1 MTHRKRWGRLE
12 RVAQLY
18 NRRQAGRVVQLLMDM
33 ASKAEQARAAA
44 GQKVVE
50 VLTRLEGLG
59 ITEREAGERM
69 LAREA
74 ALQQPSPASLKL
86 PRHLEYVQLRLR
98 LEWADNAAGGHLPP
112 ASSLFDGLDQL
123 APGAPALGRYRA
135 RVRRLE
141 SDSEVMARFG
151 GQRPAIGSQEMA
163 TVQLLD
169 MIIPTLSRRP
179 SDQKKLLKGKEQRKK
194 QLSPLL
200 TQLQGWLAG
209 GYVGFDQLPAA
220 VRLSAPPPAEAW
232 GVDAICRG
240 EYPWEAGRANAG
252 DPPTASDPL
261 ITELRTY
268 ANEHARAL
276 EECELL
282 DAEKTRCIA
291 YFQNQHVAIAT
302 AIRRVHERR
311 VVLQAGGQEPA
322 PACSSFAS
330 RQPARP
336 AGVASEVEYCSG
348 LLLLLQAREHKAA
361 AQLAA
366 ARAAFAGNGE
376 HADADGDAGSDEEEE
391 L

>member
-1 MTHRKRWGRLE
+1 MICR
-12 RVAQLY
+12 RVLIQVCACC
-18 NRRQAGRVVQLLMDM
+18 A
-33 ASKAEQARAAA
+33 
-44 GQKVVE
+44 
-50 VLTRLEGLG
+50 
-59 ITEREAGERM
+59 
-69 LAREA
+69 
-74 ALQQPSPASLKL
+74 
-86 PRHLEYVQLRLR
+86 
-98 LEWADNAAGGHLPP
+98 
-112 ASSLFDGLDQL
+112 
-123 APGAPALGRYRA
+123 
-135 RVRRLE
+135 
-141 SDSEVMARFG
+141 
-151 GQRPAIGSQEMA
+151 
-163 TVQLLD
+163 
-169 MIIPTLSRRP
+169 
-179 SDQKKLLKGKEQRKK
+179 
-194 QLSPLL
+194 
-200 TQLQGWLAG
+200 
-209 GYVGFDQLPAA
+209 
-220 VRLSAPPPAEAW
+220 
-232 GVDAICRG
+232 DAICRG

-311 VVLQAGGQEPA
+311 VALQAGGQEPA

-336 AGVASEVEYCSG
+336 AEVASEVEYCSG